1 MLSKWQSGM
10 SNSVARKFIWT
21 PVSVLFFA
29 HSYENES
36 LVPKHHHN
44 RPPTKPSNG
53 RSRSRRYDVPVN
65 DLAIAVVF
73 YERHLLLLNQ
83 MTVFFDCPVNELNFL
98 YPKVKRLWIT
108 CEAGEDNVVCFI
120 TVKYFRV
127 ESCCCCCPVRVR
139 SCTFKSGTNSV
150 IFAKCVENVRNSPNS
165 NFLENLKI
173 VLLVPLLIVL
183 YWATLVYLHHL
194 NLIGVQKT

>member
-1 MLSKWQSGM
+1 MAVWYVKQEQHL
-10 SNSVARKFIWT
+10 FIRI

-53 RSRSRRYDVPVN
+53 RSRSSTRYDVPVN

-108 CEAGEDNVVCFI
+108 CEAGDDNVVCFI

-127 ESCCCCCPVRVR
+127 ESWHRCRVRVKLGSKR
-139 SCTFKSGTNSV
+139 YIRLIIFKNDSLQCMYTVVINMDWWSCPSTST
-150 IFAKCVENVRNSPNS
+150 
-165 NFLENLKI
+165 LK
-173 VLLVPLLIVL
+173 
-183 YWATLVYLHHL
+183 WWGAE
-194 NLIGVQKT
+194 KTSE

>member
-10 SNSVARKFIWT
+10 SNSIARKFIWT

-98 YPKVKRLWIT
+98 YPKVKRL
-108 CEAGEDNVVCFI
+108 
-120 TVKYFRV
+120 
-127 ESCCCCCPVRVR
+127 
-139 SCTFKSGTNSV
+139 
-150 IFAKCVENVRNSPNS
+150 
-165 NFLENLKI
+165 
-173 VLLVPLLIVL
+173 
-183 YWATLVYLHHL
+183 
-194 NLIGVQKT
+194 